1 LRNLRASARALEN
14 PHGQDLPGVMDL
26 RRRAEGGHLYIREV
40 DNDGNKIVFLHNE
53 QQARLSGRLQ
63 YSQEDTTFDVV
74 APGSAR
80 TGVSQAA
87 IDAGAPTDGDWH
99 HFSAV

>member
-1 LRNLRASARALEN
+1 LL
-14 PHGQDLPGVMDL
+14 GVMDL

-40 DNDGNKIVFLHNE
+40 VDNDDYKIVFLQNE

-63 YSQEDTTFDVV
+63 YFQADTTFDVV

-87 IDAGAPTDGDWH
+87 IDASAPKDGDWH